1 MSAIAATASIT
12 LLTGVPGNG
21 KTLRAVWYIKQAI
34 AAGETVFACNINGLN
49 IDGVQPWE
57 DPHEWA
63 KLAPGSILV
72 VDEAQNFFRAA
83 GGAVPKYITD
93 METIRHAGVRL
104 ILLTQ
109 SPALIH
115 PNIRALVGLHEHLV
129 RQGGK
134 ELATVYRRSRVMDNV
149 RSEKALLAEDH
160 ESWGFPRELY
170 GLYKSAEVHTVKR
183 TMTSKMKRGLMLLLV
198 LGGLLAYLIWNG
210 SMLFGGK
217 SEPEADAGGAPAT
230 TASAF
235 GSLAPKA
242 KDDGPKYASAAD
254 YARAHL
260 PRISTMPWTAEVFDQ
275 RPTTSDP
282 QLFCIASGEGLDGNG
297 QHAEATCTCLTE
309 QGTRYDLSQP
319 ECRTLARNGP
329 VYNPYKN
336 QQVAPVQQA
345 AAEEATQQPLL
356 SGGGVVIGRADRA
369 MGSFPESKAFES
381 DSYMTTPAIQSKM

>member
-34 AAGETVFACNINGLN
+34 SAGETVFACNVNGLN
-49 IDGVQPWE
+49 IEGVQTWD
-57 DPHEWA
+57 DPTEWM
-63 KLAPGSILV
+63 KLPPGSILV
-72 VDEAQNFFRAA
+72 VDEAQRFFRAA
-83 GGAVPKYITD
+83 SGVAPPYITA

-170 GLYKSAEVHTVKR
+170 GLYKSAEVHTVKH
-183 TMTSKMKRGLMLLLV
+183 TMTSKMKRGLMLLV
-198 LGGLLAYLIWNG
+198 VVGGLIAYLVWNG
-210 SMLFGGK
+210 ATLFGGK
-217 SEPEADAGGAPAT
+217 TEPKAEADGATAT

-235 GSLAPKA
+235 GSVLPTA
-242 KDDGPKYASAAD
+242 KDDGPKWASAAA

-260 PRISTMPWTAEVFDQ
+260 PRIGTMPWTSEVFDQ
-275 RPTTSDP
+275 RPVTADP
-282 QLFCIASGEGLDGNG
+282 QLFCISSSEGLDGNG
-297 QHAEATCTCLTE
+297 KSVPASCTCLTE
-309 QGTRYDLSQP
+309 QGTRYEISQP
-319 ECRTLARNGP
+319 ECRTLARHGP
-329 VYNPYKN
+329 VYNPYK
-336 QQVAPVQQA
+336 QQSPVPQA
-345 AAEEATQQPLL
+345 AP
-356 SGGGVVIGRADRA
+356 SGDVSPAVAAGSADSSRGAYAGTVIEVGGRP
-369 MGSFPESKAFES
+369 MSTFPESVQNRYS
-381 DSYMTTPAIQSKM
+381 GN